1 MKIVKQRKFYRN
13 ILRITI
19 PIALQNLITLST
31 SMIDSLMLGRADDTG
46 LFLSASSLANQPFF
60 ILSLV
65 SFGLASA
72 STVLTAQYWGKRD
85 IEPIRYIIS
94 ITIKAA
100 MLLSSLMGLAVLVF
114 PETVMGIYSNN
125 EEVIKAG
132 ASYLR
137 IVGFSYF
144 TFGFSSTV
152 LCSIRSLEL
161 VKISVAVN
169 LTSFVMNSFLN
180 WVLIFGHF
188 GAPALG
194 IRGAAIATLTAR
206 VSELIITCIYIFAV
220 DKRLNFKVRDLLLFD
235 KILAK
240 DFLRYGLPVFLNE
253 LIWSLGISVQSA
265 ILGHINYS
273 DGDPVAA
280 NSISSIVQQLSTV
293 AIFGVAN
300 SAAVMIGKSIGAG
313 RVEQAKDESF
323 TFTILSIILGIFA
336 CGVILILK
344 TPVISFYSLPEE
356 TKLLAHELMTVIAFV
371 TIFISIGTTGIVGIL
386 RSGGD
391 TKFCLILEM
400 GTLWCVAIPLALGAS
415 ALSLPVAAVLMFMR
429 IDEPI
434 KTVIF
439 IFRMRTDKWIRT
451 LTR

>member
-1 MKIVKQRKFYRN
+1 MKLVRKRKFYQN

-65 SFGLASA
+65 AFGLASA

-85 IEPIRYIIS
+85 IEPIRCIIS
-94 ITIKAA
+94 ITIKSA
-100 MLLSSLMGLAVLVF
+100 MLLSSLMGLAVLIF
-114 PETVMGIYSNN
+114 PEVVMSIYSNN
-125 EEVIKAG
+125 AEVIAAG

-161 VKISVAVN
+161 VKISVVVN
-169 LTSFVMNSFLN
+169 LTSFLMNSFLN
-180 WVLIFGHF
+180 WVLIFGNL

-194 IRGAAIATLTAR
+194 IQGAAIATLTAR

-220 DKRLNFKVRDLLLFD
+220 DKRLNFKIRDLLLFD

-253 LIWSLGISVQSA
+253 LIWSMGISVQSA
-265 ILGHINYS
+265 ILGHINYAE
-273 DGDPVAA
+273 GDPVAA

-323 TFTILSIILGIFA
+323 TFLILSVILGIFA
-336 CGVILILK
+336 CGLILIIK
-344 TPVISFYSLPEE
+344 APVIGFYSVPEE

-371 TIFISIGTTGIVGIL
+371 TVFISIGTTGIVGIL

-400 GTLWCVAIPLALGAS
+400 GTLWFVAIPLALGAS
-415 ALSLPVAAVLMFMR
+415 ALSLPVAAVLMCMK

-439 IFRMRTDKWIRT
+439 ILRMRTDKWIT
-451 LTR
+451 SLTR